1 MVIEVAL
8 GGGRRACFRRRQTE
22 KERSVTVINVLAE
35 TETVHSQGPV
45 VTSPRRGTP
54 GPTANAASR
63 SRGGTGGG
71 LIIITWIIYY
81 TKIYYFFFSSW
92 WTKAGVNW
100 NVGLSRD
107 GNEIHLCVH
116 KKKNQSSPS
125 GWLMEKHLSRRPRLP
140 LASRSETSN
149 GLRWPFPGGVGRVV
163 WRCGYRAAC

>member
-1 MVIEVAL
+1 MPRYLHNTAEFGSRLALVTMVIEVAL

-71 LIIITWIIYY
+71 LIIIT
-81 TKIYYFFFSSW
+81 
-92 WTKAGVNW
+92 
-100 NVGLSRD
+100 
-107 GNEIHLCVH
+107 
-116 KKKNQSSPS
+116 
-125 GWLMEKHLSRRPRLP
+125 
-140 LASRSETSN
+140 
-149 GLRWPFPGGVGRVV
+149 
-163 WRCGYRAAC
+163 